1 MLIITIFHTLN
12 FTIMKVKKSP
22 QADLENKKSI
32 FLQIGFV
39 VALGLVFLAF
49 EWSTTDAEYSGLDFA
64 DDIVPAE
71 DIIPV
76 TIQEEAKP
84 KLPPPPKPIDIL
96 IIVENDDDLIETLE
110 IENSDMNEDDI
121 IDFSSIPEVAEPDDD
136 AIIFINVQEMPEFPG
151 GMSALLRYIAKSV
164 RYPVIAQENRVE
176 GRVFVTFVV
185 NSRGEVQDVE
195 ISRGVDP
202 TLDKEAIRVIR
213 TLPDWKPGKQ
223 RGKPVKVKYTVPI
236 NFMLQ

>member
-1 MLIITIFHTLN
+1 
-12 FTIMKVKKSP
+12 MKVKKSP

-39 VALGLVFLAF
+39 VALGLMFLAF

-84 KLPPPPKPIDIL
+84 PLPSPLKPIDIL
-96 IIVENDDDLIETLE
+96 IIVENDDDLDETLE
-110 IENSDMNEDDI
+110 IENSEMNEDDI
-121 IDFSSIPEVAEPDDD
+121 IDFSNIPEVAEPDDD

-202 TLDKEAIRVIR
+202 ALDKEAIRVIR

-223 RGKPVKVKYTVPI
+223 RGKPANVRYTVPI